1 MKQTLSSETAR
12 VRRGQ
17 LRAVVLGVGVSAM
30 ALACSFG
37 EIDNGPSEIDP
48 PSNQNDV
55 TNAPTSPGEEE
66 STATPGN
73 PGGRNQP
80 GPAAGDDKAAAD
92 PNDPF
97 ATTELGKEVKQ
108 ILEVNCGACHAGTK
122 SGDMDYILN
131 LQELIKNDKVV
142 PGKKEDSQLFV
153 RMQQGS
159 MPPAFQRT
167 QRPTFGQIDQVGQF
181 IDELDPAVFDPD
193 AAKCET
199 VPFLSSDEQISLMAN
214 DIARLDSK
222 DQPFTRY
229 LTITYS
235 SNAGGCEGP
244 RKDLERQ
251 RFALFKG
258 INSVSTE
265 TTVGI
270 PEPIDQAQ
278 TIYRID
284 IRDYNWDRGIDIE
297 DDGVQDFN
305 DGWDAIVAGVQGQLV
320 QGNLPVNP
328 NSSVLA
334 GNNAYAVEYVGD
346 QADDLKAD
354 SGTAVPFLPVN
365 AFIQASEFAD
375 LYYSLIGAKAN
386 IFDFEKEVLLIDTV
400 QEKEDDNL
408 LRAGF
413 SNSGVSKQERVLN
426 RFDQGTAGGYSYWL
440 SFDFDGGS
448 GTVNGNLVRDL
459 ANDSIYSNPIDFLFT
474 GGEAIFNLPNG
485 FQGYYVANAA
495 GVRLAEAPVG
505 IVIDPAQNNGTVTNG
520 ASCHSCHNAGM
531 ITFTDTV
538 RPYVEA
544 NRQDFDN
551 ETYEHVINQYPKD
564 PNQFQRV
571 MDEDSAVHVNAVV
584 KSGIPKGT
592 PDAVSRVYLDFQ
604 FNVNITAKLAAGELG
619 VTEEE
624 LISSINDLDPSLA
637 NLADPDG
644 YVSREVFSANFLD
657 SLCQL
662 HTADEN
668 QPANCP

>member
-1 MKQTLSSETAR
+1 LSSETAR

-17 LRAVVLGVGVSAM
+17 LRAVALGIGVSAM
-30 ALACSFG
+30 AFACSFG
-37 EIDNGPSEIDP
+37 EIDNGKEIDP
-48 PSNQNDV
+48 PPSNDV
-55 TNAPTSPGEEE
+55 TNAPSVDGDAPGTSV
-66 STATPGN
+66 TPG
-73 PGGRNQP
+73 PKQQP
-80 GPAAGDDKAAAD
+80 GSTVNTPGSTTAAVD

-97 ATTELGKEVKQ
+97 QNTDLGKEVKQ
-108 ILEVNCGACHAGTK
+108 ILEVNCAGCHQGTK
-122 SGDMDYILN
+122 SGDMDYILQ
-131 LQELIKNDKVV
+131 LSDLIKNDKVV

-181 IDELDPAVFDPD
+181 IDELDPAIYDPT
-193 AAKCET
+193 AAQCDT
-199 VPFLSSDEQISLMAN
+199 VPFISSDDQIQLMAN
-214 DIARLDSK
+214 DISRLDSR

-251 RFALFKG
+251 RFAMFKG
-258 INSVSTE
+258 INSVSTA

-270 PEPIDQAQ
+270 PQPIDQAQ

-284 IRDYNWDRGIDIE
+284 IRDYNWDRAIDIE
-297 DDGVQDFN
+297 DDGVDDFA
-305 DGWDAIVAGVQGQLV
+305 DAWDAIVAGVQGALV
-320 QGNLPVNP
+320 KGNLPVDP
-328 NSSVLA
+328 NSSALVGA
-334 GNNAYAVEYVGD
+334 NAYAVEYTGD
-346 QADDLKAD
+346 QADDLAAD
-354 SGTAVPFLPVN
+354 SGTAIPFLPVN
-365 AFIQASEFAD
+365 AFIQATEFAD
-375 LYYSLIGAKAN
+375 LYYSLIGGKAN
-386 IFDFEKEVLLIDTV
+386 IFDFEKDVLLIDSAA
-400 QEKEDDNL
+400 EKADDNL

-448 GTVNGNLVRDL
+448 GNGKVNL
-459 ANDSIYSNPIDFLFT
+459 ANDSIYQNPIDFKFT

-495 GVRLAEAPVG
+495 GTRLAEAPVG

-538 RPYVEA
+538 RPFVEE
-544 NRQDFDN
+544 NKQLFDN
-551 ETYEHVINQYPKD
+551 ATYEHVINQYPKD
-564 PNQFQRV
+564 PSEFQRV
-571 MDEDSAVHVNAVV
+571 MDADSAVHVNAVV

-592 PDAVSRVYLDFQ
+592 PDSVSRVYLDFQ
-604 FNVNITAKLAAGELG
+604 FNVNITAKLAAGELN
-619 VTEEE
+619 VTEQE
-624 LISSINDLDPSLA
+624 LIDNIQSLSPELV
-637 NLADPDG
+637 NLADKDG

-662 HTADEN
+662 HSVDEN

>member
-1 MKQTLSSETAR
+1 
-12 VRRGQ
+12 
-17 LRAVVLGVGVSAM
+17 M

-37 EIDNGPSEIDP
+37 EIDNTGTDIDP
-48 PSNQNDV
+48 
-55 TNAPTSPGEEE
+55 ATSPETTAP
-66 STATPGN
+66 STDPGTTEAVSTTPK
-73 PGGRNQP
+73 PGDK
-80 GPAAGDDKAAAD
+80 PAVKPADKADDSAN

-97 ATTELGKEVKQ
+97 EATELGKEVKQ
-108 ILEVNCGACHAGTK
+108 ILEVNCGTCHNGTK
-122 SGDMDYILN
+122 SGDMDYILDLN
-131 LQELIKNDKVV
+131 KLVLNDKVI

-181 IDELDPAVFDPD
+181 IDELDPNFGGADSTC
-193 AAKCET
+193 KT
-199 VPFLSSDEQISLMAN
+199 VPFISQDEQISLMAN
-214 DIARLDSK
+214 DIARLDSR

-251 RFALFKG
+251 RFAMFKG
-258 INSVSTE
+258 INSVSTNA
-265 TTVGI
+265 TIGN
-270 PEPIDQAQ
+270 PQPIDDAQ

-305 DGWDAIVAGVQGQLV
+305 DAWDAIVAGVQGQLV
-320 QGNLPVNP
+320 QGALAVNP
-328 NSSVLA
+328 NSSALI
-334 GNNAYAVEYVGD
+334 GFNAYAVEYTGD

-354 SGTAVPFLPVN
+354 AGTAIPFLPVN
-365 AFIQASEFAD
+365 AFIQATEFAD
-375 LYYSLIGAKAN
+375 LYYALIGAKAN
-386 IFDFEKEVLLIDTV
+386 IFNFEKEVLLIDT
-400 QEKEDDNL
+400 EKEKADDNL

-426 RFDQGTAGGYSYWL
+426 RFDQNTAGGYSYWL

-448 GTVNGNLVRDL
+448 GKGVLNL
-459 ANDSIYSNPIDFLFT
+459 ANDSIYQNPIDFKFT

-485 FQGYYVANAA
+485 MQGYYVANAA
-495 GVRLAEAPVG
+495 GARLAEAPVG

-538 RPYVEA
+538 RPFVEA
-544 NRQDFDN
+544 NKQLFDN

-564 PNQFQRV
+564 PTEFQRV
-571 MDEDSAVHVNAVV
+571 MDADSAVHVNAVE
-584 KSGIPKGT
+584 KTGIPKGT

-604 FNVNITAKLAAGELG
+604 FNVNITADLAAGELG
-619 VTEEE
+619 VTKED
-624 LISSINDLDPSLA
+624 LLNDIERLDPALS
-637 NLADPDG
+637 NLGDKDG
-644 YVSREVFSANFLD
+644 YVSREVFSQNFLA
-657 SLCQL
+657 SLCEL
-662 HTADEN
+662 HSVDEN
-668 QPANCP
+668 QPVNCP

>member
-1 MKQTLSSETAR
+1 
-12 VRRGQ
+12 
-17 LRAVVLGVGVSAM
+17 M

-37 EIDNGPSEIDP
+37 EIDNGQTIDP
-48 PSNQNDV
+48 P
-55 TNAPTSPGEEE
+55 TNTDQAT
-66 STATPGN
+66 TPGN
-73 PGGRNQP
+73 DDQTDVVDSTPGRTTTTP
-80 GPAAGDDKAAAD
+80 PPAKTDDAKVAAGDD
-92 PNDPF
+92 PF
-97 ATTELGKEVKQ
+97 EATDLGKEVKQ
-108 ILEVNCGACHAGTK
+108 ILEVNCGSCHQGTK

-131 LQELIKNDKVV
+131 LNELVKNDKVV

-181 IDELDPAVFDPD
+181 IDELDPNFGGTDSTC
-193 AAKCET
+193 KT
-199 VPFLSSDEQISLMAN
+199 VPYISSDDQIALMAN
-214 DIARLDSK
+214 DISRLDSR

-229 LTITYS
+229 LTITYA

-265 TTVGI
+265 PTVGI
-270 PEPIDQAQ
+270 PQPIDAAQ

-284 IRDYNWDRGIDIE
+284 IRDYNWDRAIDIE
-297 DDGVQDFN
+297 DDGVDDFA

-320 QGNLPVNP
+320 KGNLAVDP
-328 NSSVLA
+328 NSDVLR
-334 GNNAYAVEYVGD
+334 GNNAYAVPYTGD
-346 QADDLKAD
+346 QADDLVAD
-354 SGTAVPFLPVN
+354 SGTAIPFMPVN
-365 AFIQASEFAD
+365 AFIQATEFAD
-375 LYYSLIGAKAN
+375 LYYALIGAKAN
-386 IFDFEKEVLLIDTV
+386 IFDFEKEVLNIDTEA
-400 QEKEDDNL
+400 EKADDNL

-448 GTVNGNLVRDL
+448 GQGKLNL
-459 ANDSIYSNPIDFLFT
+459 ANDSIYQNPIDFAFT

-495 GVRLAEAPVG
+495 GARLSEAPVG

-538 RPYVEA
+538 RPFVEA
-544 NRQDFDN
+544 NKQKFDN

-564 PNQFQRV
+564 PADFQRV
-571 MDEDSAVHVNAVV
+571 MDADSAVHVNAVV
-584 KSGIPKGT
+584 KSGIPKGA

-604 FNVNITAKLAAGELG
+604 FNVNIDAKLAAGELG
-619 VTEEE
+619 VTTEE
-624 LISSINDLDPSLA
+624 LVDNIQLLSPELV
-637 NLADPDG
+637 NLADDGG
-644 YVSREVFSANFLD
+644 YVSRETFSANFLD
-657 SLCQL
+657 SLCAL

>member
-37 EIDNGPSEIDP
+37 EIDNGGTDIDP
-48 PSNQNDV
+48 P
-55 TNAPTSPGEEE
+55 TNNTGDQAAPQPGDEG
-66 STATPGN
+66 STAVKPG
-73 PGGRNQP
+73 
-80 GPAAGDDKAAAD
+80 DKATDPKPAVKDDAKTAVD

-97 ATTELGKEVKQ
+97 STTNLNKEIKQ
-108 ILEVNCGACHAGTK
+108 ILEVNCAGCHQGTK
-122 SGDMDYILN
+122 SGDMDYILE
-131 LQELIKNDKVV
+131 LKELIKNDKVV

-181 IDELDPAVFDPD
+181 IDELDPAIFDPE
-193 AAKCET
+193 AATCDT
-199 VPFLSSDEQISLMAN
+199 VPFISSDDQIALMAN
-214 DIARLDSK
+214 DISRLDSR

-251 RFALFKG
+251 RFAMFKG
-258 INSVSTE
+258 INSVSTN

-270 PEPIDQAQ
+270 PQPIDQAQ

-284 IRDYNWDRGIDIE
+284 IRDYNWNRAIDIE
-297 DDGVQDFN
+297 DDGVDDFA

-320 QGNLPVNP
+320 QGNLAVNP
-328 NSSVLA
+328 NSAALVGA
-334 GNNAYAVEYVGD
+334 NAYAVEYTGD
-346 QADDLKAD
+346 QADDLIAD
-354 SGTAVPFLPVN
+354 SGTAIPFLPVN

-375 LYYSLIGAKAN
+375 LYYALIGAKAN

-448 GTVNGNLVRDL
+448 GKGVENL
-459 ANDSIYSNPIDFLFT
+459 ANDSIYQNPIDFLFT

-495 GVRLAEAPVG
+495 GARLAEAPVG

-538 RPYVEA
+538 RPFVEE
-544 NRQDFDN
+544 NKQLFDN

-564 PNQFQRV
+564 PNEFQRV
-571 MDEDSAVHVNAVV
+571 MDSDSAVHVNAVI

-604 FNVNITAKLAAGELG
+604 FNVNVTAKLAAGELN
-619 VTEEE
+619 VTEQE
-624 LISSINDLDPSLA
+624 LKDNIQSLSPELV
-637 NLADPDG
+637 NLADPGG

-662 HTADEN
+662 HSVDEN

>member
-1 MKQTLSSETAR
+1 
-12 VRRGQ
+12 
-17 LRAVVLGVGVSAM
+17 M

-37 EIDNGPSEIDP
+37 EIDNGQPIDP
-48 PSNQNDV
+48 PSKTDDS
-55 TNAPTSPGEEE
+55 TAAPSSDDSTTVGQQPGKADSKPSNTSP
-66 STATPGN
+66 STT
-73 PGGRNQP
+73 
-80 GPAAGDDKAAAD
+80 KADTAAD

-97 ATTELGKEVKQ
+97 TTTELGKEVKQ
-108 ILEVNCGACHAGTK
+108 ILEVNCGTCHNGTK

-131 LQELIKNDKVV
+131 MSELIKNDKIV
-142 PGKKEDSQLFV
+142 PGKKEDSQIFV

-181 IDELDPAVFDPD
+181 IDELDPAIYDPT
-193 AAKCET
+193 AAECKT
-199 VPFLSSDEQISLMAN
+199 VPFISSDDQISLMAN
-214 DIARLDSK
+214 DISRLDAK

-258 INSVSTE
+258 INSVSTQS
-265 TTVGI
+265 TVGI
-270 PEPIDQAQ
+270 PQPIDAAE

-305 DGWDAIVAGVQGQLV
+305 DAWDAIVAGVQGQLV
-320 QGNLPVNP
+320 RGNLAVDP
-328 NSSVLA
+328 NNAVLA
-334 GNNAYAVEYVGD
+334 GNNAYAVEYTGD

-354 SGTAVPFLPVN
+354 AGTAIPFMPVN
-365 AFIQASEFAD
+365 AFIQATEFAD
-375 LYYSLIGAKAN
+375 LYYALIGAKAN

-400 QEKEDDNL
+400 QEKADDNL

-426 RFDQGTAGGYSYWL
+426 RFDQGTSNGYSYWL

-448 GTVNGNLVRDL
+448 GKGKLNL
-459 ANDSIYSNPIDFLFT
+459 ANDSIYQNPIDFAFT

-495 GVRLAEAPVG
+495 GARLAEAPVG

-538 RPYVEA
+538 RPFVEA
-544 NRQDFDN
+544 NKQLFDN
-551 ETYEHVINQYPKD
+551 ATYEHVINQYPKD
-564 PNQFQRV
+564 PTEFQRV
-571 MDEDSAVHVNAVV
+571 MDSDSAVHVNAVEE
-584 KSGIPKGT
+584 SGIPKGT

-604 FNVNITAKLAAGELG
+604 FNVNITADLAAGELG
-619 VTEEE
+619 VTKEE
-624 LISSINDLDPSLA
+624 LLNDIDRLDPALS
-637 NLADPDG
+637 NLGDKDG
-644 YVSREVFSANFLD
+644 YVSRDVFSANFLGA
-657 SLCQL
+657 LCEL
-662 HTADEN
+662 HSVDEN

>member
-1 MKQTLSSETAR
+1 
-12 VRRGQ
+12 
-17 LRAVVLGVGVSAM
+17 M

-37 EIDNGPSEIDP
+37 EIDNGDTAIDP
-48 PSNQNDV
+48 PTKGDV
-55 TNAPTSPGEEE
+55 SAAPTGNDDQPVDAVDAAGG
-66 STATPGN
+66 TKTPGTTTGSQTTTKTTGN
-73 PGGRNQP
+73 G
-80 GPAAGDDKAAAD
+80 AD
-92 PNDPF
+92 PF
-97 ATTELGKEVKQ
+97 ESTELGKEVKQ
-108 ILEVNCGACHAGTK
+108 ILETNCGTCHNGTK
-122 SGDMDYILN
+122 SGDMDYILDM
-131 LQELIKNDKVV
+131 QKLITNDKIV
-142 PGKKEDSQLFV
+142 PGKKEDSQIFV

-181 IDELDPAVFDPD
+181 IDELDPNIYDPD

-199 VPFLSSDEQISLMAN
+199 VPFISTDDQIQLMAN
-214 DIARLDSK
+214 DIQRLDSK

-258 INSVSTE
+258 INSVSTNAE
-265 TTVGI
+265 IGN
-270 PEPIDQAQ
+270 PQPIDAAQ

-284 IRDYNWDRGIDIE
+284 IRDYNWDRGIDLE

-305 DGWDAIVAGVQGQLV
+305 DAWDAIVAGVQGV
-320 QGNLPVNP
+320 LPQTGAINP
-328 NSSVLA
+328 NSAALVGA
-334 GNNAYAVEYVGD
+334 NAYAVEYTGD
-346 QADDLKAD
+346 QADDLVAD

-365 AFIQASEFAD
+365 AFIQATEFAD
-375 LYYSLIGAKAN
+375 LYYALIGAKAN
-386 IFDFEKEVLLIDTV
+386 LLDFEKDVLRIDTV

-426 RFDQGTAGGYSYWL
+426 RFDQGTSNGYSYWL

-448 GTVNGNLVRDL
+448 GKGVLNL
-459 ANDSIYSNPIDFLFT
+459 ANESIYQNPIDFKFT

-485 FQGYYVANAA
+485 MQGYYVANAA
-495 GVRLAEAPVG
+495 GTRLAEAPVG

-538 RPYVEA
+538 RPFVEA
-544 NRQDFDN
+544 NKQLFDN
-551 ETYEHVINQYPKD
+551 ATYEHVINQYPKD
-564 PNQFQRV
+564 PTEFQRV
-571 MDEDSAVHVNAVV
+571 MDADSAVHVNAVEEA
-584 KSGIPKGT
+584 GIPKGT

-619 VTEEE
+619 VTEEY
-624 LISSINDLDPSLA
+624 LKASINDLDPALA
-637 NLADPDG
+637 NLGDKDG
-644 YVSREVFSANFLD
+644 YVSREVFSENFLD
-657 SLCQL
+657 SLCIL
-662 HTADEN
+662 HSVDEN